1 MSLIERLGKSLKI
14 QRIRCVSERATKQ
27 LYAYGSR
34 EPLETIGKFT
44 AKVEIGDRPIDADF
58 MVNKGKGRSL
68 LSKST
73 AEQLGVL
80 NIGMDVN
87 SVRGSDELKTL
98 TADDIQKRFPEVCSG
113 IGKLKGYQAK
123 IHVDPNVKPVAQS
136 SRRVPFA
143 LRDKLEMEI
152 QRLLKDDII
161 ESVEGPTPWVSPLVI
176 IP

>member
-1 MSLIERLGKSLKI
+1 MC
-14 QRIRCVSERATKQ
+14 IR
-27 LYAYGSR
+27 
-34 EPLETIGKFT
+34 
-44 AKVEIGDRPIDADF
+44 DR
-58 MVNKGKGRSL
+58 
-68 LSKST
+68 
-73 AEQLGVL
+73 
-80 NIGMDVN
+80 
-87 SVRGSDELKTL
+87 KTL